1 MQRILYLLLLAG
13 YLMVAC
19 RTGKKEAPATG
30 GVPAGG
36 VPTEG
41 VPAGHAL
48 TFGSGGG
55 FTGAVTTYTLH
66 PDGQLYRT
74 KTFNATTGPELI
86 GKLDR
91 ELTAGFFKKAA
102 DLLGRTPA
110 FHHPDNQYY
119 FVKLGAGEAQPS
131 ITWGSPEHPAPAGV
145 EAFYQELM
153 QHTQVT
159 R

>member
-1 MQRILYLLLLAG
+1 MHRILYLLLLAG

-19 RTGKKEAPATG
+19 RTPKKEAPATG
-30 GVPAGG
+30 DVPAGD
-36 VPTEG
+36 VPTG
-41 VPAGHAL
+41 QTL

-55 FTGAVTTYTLH
+55 FTGAVTTYVLH
-66 PDGQLYRT
+66 PDGRLYRT
-74 KTFNATTGPELI
+74 KTYNATEGPELI
-86 GKLDR
+86 GKLDGQM
-91 ELTAGFFKKAA
+91 TAGFFKKAA
-102 DLLGRTPA
+102 GLLARTPA
-110 FHHPDNQYY
+110 FHHPDNQYF

-131 ITWGSPEHPAPAGV
+131 ITWGAPEHPAPAGV

>member
-1 MQRILYLLLLAG
+1 MHRIMYLLLLAG

-19 RTGKKEAPATG
+19 RTAKKEAPATG
-30 GVPAGG
+30 D
-36 VPTEG
+36 VPTG
-41 VPAGHAL
+41 DVPTGHTL

-55 FTGAVTTYTLH
+55 FTGAVTSYTLH
-66 PDGQLYRT
+66 PDGRLYRT
-74 KTFNATTGPELI
+74 KTFKVTEGPELI

-91 ELTAGFFKKAA
+91 EMTAGFLGKAA
-102 DLLGRTPA
+102 DLLARTPA
-110 FHHPDNQYY
+110 FHHPDNQYF
-119 FVKLGAGEAQPS
+119 FVKLGTGEAQPS
-131 ITWGSPEHPAPAGV
+131 ITWGAPGHPAPAGV